1 MPVQIQFRRGTA
13 AQWTSANPTLAEG
26 ELGLETDTSLIK
38 IGDGDTP
45 WNSLAYAVI
54 NGTVPDGFIT
64 ESKLAT
70 SAVTNTKIA
79 NNAVSQTKLAS
90 DLSGVTICTST
101 TRPGSPFTGQTIYET
116 NTVLFRTWNG
126 ASWVTIGPATPTA
139 QYPDLA
145 AYGVATGGTSSSITV
160 NSINYTLLTFTS
172 DATLTVSTA
181 GWFDFIM
188 VGGGGAGGPGNNTS
202 VWSYGNLAGCGGG
215 GGEVIF
221 ASRHLTTGTYSVV
234 IGTGGSS
241 AYSGSATFI
250 AKTGIGATGGTGG
263 GGAFGYPYFP
273 VRSGGCGAGS
283 MISGSSGIGY
293 PGIATVSATQG
304 SGGGG
309 AGGAASGAT
318 GGAGFDISIWVGGGA
333 NLKGAGGTGGAGGA
347 GGSAGAA
354 NSGNGGNGAGYGS
367 GSSAG
372 GSGGSG
378 IAYVRFRV

>member
-13 AQWTSANPTLAEG
+13 AQWTAANVTLAEG

-64 ESKLAT
+64 EAKLANN
-70 SAVTNTKIA
+70 AVTNAKIA
-79 NNAVSQTKLAS
+79 NNAVTQTKLAS
-90 DLSGVTICTST
+90 TLSGVTVCTST
-101 TRPGSPFTGQTIYET
+101 TRPGSPFIGQTIYET

-126 ASWVTIGPATPTA
+126 SAWVTIGPATPTA

-172 DATLTVSTA
+172 NANLTVSTA
-181 GWFDFIM
+181 GWFDFIF
-188 VGGGGAGGPGNNTS
+188 VGGGGGGGSGVNSVQWSFGNQAGS
-202 VWSYGNLAGCGGG
+202 GGG

-221 ASRHLTTGTYSVV
+221 ISRYVPAGTYPVV
-234 IGTGGSS
+234 IGSGGSTR
-241 AYSGSATFI
+241 ACGSNTRI
-250 AKTGIGATGGTGG
+250 AALDIMALGG
-263 GGAFGYPYFP
+263 GP
-273 VRSGGCGAGS
+273 GS
-283 MISGSSGIGY
+283 NA
-293 PGIATVSATQG
+293 PNADAG

-309 AGGAASGAT
+309 PSYGAFALQAPGRGFAGAPYSGGGGGGGGMGGPASGQT
-318 GGAGFDISIWVGGGA
+318 GGAGFDISVWIGGSA
-333 NLKGAGGTGGAGGA
+333 ALRGAGGTGGTSGGA
-347 GGSAGAA
+347 GASASA
-354 NSGNGGNGAGYGS
+354 NTGNGGGGGGWGTNPGG
-367 GSSAG
+367 AG

-378 IAYVRFRV
+378 VAHVRFRV